1 MSANNPFSTASVK
14 MRRTRI
20 EHMSAGLPPITDVT
34 RRDGDQMALLGESIG
49 VASEGIKETVS
60 N

>member
-1 MSANNPFSTASVK
+1 
-14 MRRTRI
+14 
-20 EHMSAGLPPITDVT
+20 MSAGLPPITDVT
-34 RRDGDQMALLGESIG
+34 RRDWDQMALLGESIG

>member
-20 EHMSAGLPPITDVT
+20 K
-34 RRDGDQMALLGESIG
+34 MALLGESIG